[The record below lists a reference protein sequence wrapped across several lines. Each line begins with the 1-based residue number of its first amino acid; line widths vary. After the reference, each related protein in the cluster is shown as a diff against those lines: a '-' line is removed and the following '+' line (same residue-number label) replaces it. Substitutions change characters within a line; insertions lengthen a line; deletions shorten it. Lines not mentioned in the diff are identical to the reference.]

1 MANFPENWC
10 FGILPEPR
18 NFPENWCFGTST
30 QPRPLA
36 ESSQHVH
43 RLATCTLQLLKTSL
57 RWIAIDK
64 KSKWIIW
71 GYPDFRTQ
79 GIWFFGHSRLNPNFI
94 IDNHYFAALN
104 ILSVVLS
111 SVIAPLVALSA
122 VASITRRGFGQIPIN
137 WIILDLFGNMIT
149 FDIFIVHEISLYL
162 YKYECIVFIHC
173 ASCTASRHRSRLR
186 R

>member
-1 MANFPENWC
+1 MGAPVGNPKHCSRHWSNTSYNYAKSPKFSGNFGRNPEFSRKFGDLGIPKVANLPENWC

-71 GYPDFRTQ
+71 GYPDFRIQ
-79 GIWFFGHSRLNPNFI
+79 GIWFSGHFQLNPNFI
-94 IDNHYFAALN
+94 IDNYYFAALN
-104 ILSVVLS
+104 ILSV
-111 SVIAPLVALSA
+111 AHPM
-122 VASITRRGFGQIPIN
+122 
-137 WIILDLFGNMIT
+137 W
-149 FDIFIVHEISLYL
+149 
-162 YKYECIVFIHC
+162 
-173 ASCTASRHRSRLR
+173 SRLWSFCQQWPQSHGGDLVKFP
-186 R
+186 